1 MDWVLVTAFLYLV
14 PTEAT
19 LLGETGHYHF
29 QTEQECL
36 EQGPGLTARTAAAY
50 GAMGAVMACVPG
62 DEDFRDSRLQFVL
75 DRTNAY

>member
-1 MDWVLVTAFLYLV
+1 MDWVLLTAFLYVV
-14 PTEAT
+14 PSEAT

-29 QTEQECL
+29 QTQQECL
-36 EQGPGLTARTAAAY
+36 EQGPALTLRTATSY

-62 DEDFRDSRLQFVL
+62 DTPENTRLDFVL